1 VALDGAPL
9 RGFIGGRT
17 GPETPLVM
25 LHGTALDDATLSFG
39 PVLPRLAARRQLLAL
54 DWPGHGGSAPR
65 RFRNLDDEVIFL
77 SRALE
82 AFGIGRADLLGF
94 SMGGS
99 FALAYTLAFPERVR
113 TLTLVS
119 SHGLGRLVLPVA
131 PRIALAGPTPA
142 LALALADR
150 LPTLLDSVVR
160 AVVLSGGKLSRSL
173 RRELHE
179 RAADPQRRTAFLMWL
194 RRELRPWR
202 YRTDLT
208 PRLRRLRTPTL
219 LIHGRHDLV
228 APWGR
233 SLRASKRIAQ
243 ARFRLLDAG
252 HWLPRQQPRQFA
264 KIVERFLNDP
274 QGMIGEV

>member
-1 VALDGAPL
+1 VTLDGAPL
-9 RGFIGGRT
+9 RGFVGGRT
-17 GPETPLVM
+17 GPATPLVM

-39 PVLPRLAARRQLLAL
+39 PVLPRLATGRRLLAL
-54 DWPGHGGSAPR
+54 DWPGHGGSALR
-65 RFRNLDDEVIFL
+65 RFRNLDGEVIFL
-77 SRALE
+77 ARAIT

-99 FALAYTLAFPERVR
+99 FALAYALAFPERVR

-119 SHGLGRLVLPVA
+119 SHGLGRLVLPIA
-131 PRIALAGPTPA
+131 PKIALAGPTPT
-142 LALALADR
+142 LALALANR
-150 LPTLLDSVVR
+150 IPAL
-160 AVVLSGGKLSRSL
+160 VLSGGRMSRSL
-173 RRELHE
+173 QRELHE

-208 PRLRRLRTPTL
+208 PRLRRLRAPTL

-233 SLRASKRIAQ
+233 SLRASKRIAR

-264 KIVERFLNDP
+264 RIVARFLDDP
-274 QGMIGEV
+274 QGVISEV